1 MPPRSSSRRLKPSS
15 KWVGF
20 VKIVALIVVLGFVWF
35 VANVGALGQY
45 VQALRKR
52 DSIARQVADLRA
64 EVERM
69 EKEKGQLRESG
80 EKPARERFHYVMP
93 GESLILL
100 EQETPTRETS
110 E

>member
-1 MPPRSSSRRLKPSS
+1 MPPRSSSRRPKPSP

-20 VKIVALIVVLGFVWF
+20 VKIVLLIVVLAFVWL

-52 DSIARQVADLRA
+52 DAIQRQIADLRQ

-69 EKEKGQLRESG
+69 EKDKDQLRESG
-80 EKPARERFHYVMP
+80 EKPARERFRYVMP

-100 EQETPTRETS
+100 EEDSPKS
-110 E
+110 ESGE